1 LTSEKQSPAFG
12 MKHSGLHY
20 LDLKKLKFMLMNT
33 FFDFLKEVK
42 CVLAYKQKISLLPT
56 LQLREEE
63 IAGFD
68 FRVSNDEVYLCM
80 SR

>member
-1 LTSEKQSPAFG
+1 
-12 MKHSGLHY
+12 
-20 LDLKKLKFMLMNT
+20 MLMNT